1 MKLNSAALLLL
12 LALPALGSAH
22 HSFAMF
28 DLTKKIELKGTV
40 AAFEWSSPHVW
51 IQLIVPDAATGTAT
65 EWSIEAPSIPG
76 LVRLGWRADSLKK
89 GDRVTV
95 YVHPLRAGGPGGALQ
110 DVILADGRHLGQTS
124 GQLSRDQ
131 SAKRN

>member
-1 MKLNSAALLLL
+1 MKAGALVLLV
-12 LALPALGSAH
+12 ALPALASAH

-28 DLTKKIELKGTV
+28 DLAQKIELKGTV
-40 AAFEWSSPHVW
+40 AAFEWSSPHIW
-51 IQLIVPDAATGTAT
+51 IQLVVPDSATGRST

-95 YVHPLRAGGPGGALQ
+95 YIHP
-110 DVILADGRHLGQTS
+110 VVSGR
-124 GQLSRDQ
+124 
-131 SAKRN
+131 

>member
-1 MKLNSAALLLL
+1 MKTTALMLL
-12 LALPALGSAH
+12 LAMPALANAH

-28 DLTKKIELKGTV
+28 DLSQKLELKGTV
-40 AAFEWSSPHVW
+40 AAFEWSSPHIW
-51 IQLIVPDAATGTAT
+51 IQLVVPDSATGQST

-110 DVILADGRHLGQTS
+110 DLILADGRHLGQTT
-124 GQLSRDQ
+124 GQVSRDQ
-131 SAKRN
+131 SAKSH